1 MARGPRAVAASG
13 YYHVVVRG
21 NGKQVI
27 FEDDEDRYRFLNLMR
42 HAMRAGD
49 IHIIAWC
56 FMDNHVHLIVHDEAC
71 RLSDAMHALLSPYA
85 RYFNKRSNHVGHV
98 FQDRFSAAPVEDD
111 AYLLRAVAYVHA
123 NPAKAGAGAMD
134 QYRWSS
140 YNEYAHP
147 GASEF
152 EVVDSDLVLNM
163 LGGPAGFMRFS
174 RGLQGDGGF
183 STYEVRVP
191 GLAPLD
197 RAKERAKPIMQTYHL
212 ASLREVQS
220 LDRAKRDEVLRALR
234 NAGISIRQIE
244 QLTGIGRNTVARVT
258 A

>member
-1 MARGPRAVAASG
+1 MTRGPRAVAASG

-98 FQDRFSAAPVEDD
+98 FQDRFSAAPIEDD

-123 NPAKAGAGAMD
+123 NPAKAGAGAMG

-140 YNEYAHP
+140 YDEYAHP

-152 EVVDSDLVLNM
+152 KVVDSDLVLSM
-163 LGGPAGFMRFS
+163 LGGPPASCGS
-174 RGLQGDGGF
+174 RGACKAAEGSLPMRHTFPDLLPSIGRK
-183 STYEVRVP
+183 STQSP
-191 GLAPLD
+191 SC
-197 RAKERAKPIMQTYHL
+197 KPIV
-212 ASLREVQS
+212 SLRS
-220 LDRAKRDEVLRALR
+220 GRCRAL
-234 NAGISIRQIE
+234 IE
-244 QLTGIGRNTVARVT
+244 RSETRCCALCGMRAFPSGRSSG
-258 A
+258 

>member
-1 MARGPRAVAASG
+1 MTRGPRAVAASG

-98 FQDRFSAAPVEDD
+98 FQDRFSAAPIEDD

-123 NPAKAGAGAMD
+123 NPAKAGAGPMD

-152 EVVDSDLVLNM
+152 EVVDSNLVLSM
-163 LGGPAGFMRFS
+163 LGGPAGFVRFS
-174 RGLQGDGGF
+174 RGLQGGR
-183 STYEVRVP
+183 RV
-191 GLAPLD
+191 LYL
-197 RAKERAKPIMQTYHL
+197 
-212 ASLREVQS
+212 
-220 LDRAKRDEVLRALR
+220 
-234 NAGISIRQIE
+234 
-244 QLTGIGRNTVARVT
+244 
-258 A
+258 